1 MDRLKINKMKTK
13 DNDNIKGISLLEAI
27 VSTAIIGIGFVAIL
41 QMTNYSVQSIH
52 TSGERTKANFLTN
65 MIAEDVI
72 GNRSTGATTENF
84 SEFVKTKLKADLND
98 LSKICSSGGAKSS
111 DSGNIYGTYDQ
122 TSAIAA
128 FGEKKAASEMK
139 LNKWKAILNSKDY
152 MACKGTNE
160 TRKFQI
166 FKIAPTWSALGEMEN
181 NNIKDEVMYIGKIQ
195 MKLNDGNKTKS
206 LYFQSDYKLV
216 GLKKIEMEDNDDP
229 LIGTQQD
236 EQDPLLPPIQPPPNE

>member
-1 MDRLKINKMKTK
+1 MKIKK
-13 DNDNIKGISLLEAI
+13 DIYIKGISLLEAI
-27 VSTAIIGIGFVAIL
+27 VSTAIIGIGFVAVL

-72 GNRSTGATTENF
+72 SNRSTGATIENF
-84 SEFVKTKLKADLND
+84 SEFVKTKLNSESND
-98 LSKICSSGGAKSS
+98 LSQICSAGGAKSNN
-111 DSGNIYGTYDQ
+111 SGNIYGAYTQ
-122 TSAIAA
+122 TSALAA
-128 FGEKKAASEMK
+128 FGQKKVASEMK

-166 FKIAPTWSALGEMEN
+166 FKVAPSWSALGEEEN
-181 NNIKDEVMYIGKIQ
+181 NSIKDEVMYIGKIQ
-195 MKLNDGNKTKS
+195 IKLNDGNKVKY

-216 GLKKIEMEDNDDP
+216 GLKKIEQEDDGNDDP

-236 EQDPLLPPIQPPPNE
+236 EQDGQDPLLPPIQPPPNE